1 MSKEPRLRERDW
13 KHETYPREKRLR
25 ILRHKITPLITED
38 KRNLTLVE
46 DRMIYS
52 AAVVIVSLWERE
64 NAFAI
69 AQPMEP
75 IAPDYLPLMRELK
88 SVLGQLGL
96 NLENGKRKGGESFDL
111 GSLLASNA

>member
-1 MSKEPRLRERDW
+1 MAKEPRLRERDW

-25 ILRHKITPLITED
+25 ILRHKITPLVTED
-38 KRNLTLVE
+38 KRALSLVE

-52 AAVVIVSLWERE
+52 AAVLFVSLWERE
-64 NAFAI
+64 KQFAI

-75 IAPDYLPLMRELK
+75 IAQDYLPLMRELK

-96 NLENGKRKGGESFDL
+96 SLENNGKKGESFDL
-111 GSLLASNA
+111 GSMLS